1 MLLGK
6 KNHHIEK
13 VRNEGYNNGYNAGYK
28 HGKAAGMKMATLS
41 IAAKFHGLDKVPG
54 IGPKLI
60 DKITTHFGK
69 EYFQEVPDEYKE
81 AVRNAKGS

>member
-1 MLLGK
+1 MGK

-13 VRNEGYNNGYNAGYK
+13 VKKEEYNNGYKQGYE
-28 HGKAAGMKMATLS
+28 HGKVAGIKMSTRT
-41 IAAKFHGLDKVPG
+41 IGAKFNGLDKVPG

-60 DKITTHFGK
+60 EKISTHFGK

-81 AVRNAKGS
+81 AVRNAEGS